1 MKKRSLS
8 ALLDAN
14 VLYPAPIRDLLL
26 HLADAGL
33 YLPKW
38 TELIHDEWI
47 QNLLIN
53 RPELQLHNLT
63 ITKRA
68 MNLAFPDAD
77 VKGFHKHIKKLQLP
91 DVDDRHVLAAAIQ
104 AKVDFLVTVTG
115 FLMQIEHKAIGW
127 KQLLTLPL
135 NKGAIYVSKLFII
148 VLTVILCYGLF
159 ILFTLSAGVVLNLIH
174 PGLKF
179 LSYSPEFALIFL
191 ITLKSFIS
199 TLGLISFQYWLSL
212 RFKNFIIPIGIGIAG
227 IILSFIIMNHWK
239 YEDFFL
245 YLQPAL
251 SLLHR
256 PKATTDFILAK
267 NEWISMIYFLIFSLT
282 GYFDFIWKK
291 RY

>member
-104 AKVDFLVTVTG
+104 AKVDFLVTFNIKDFPQKYLASFSV
-115 FLMQIEHKAIGW
+115 Q
-127 KQLLTLPL
+127 
-135 NKGAIYVSKLFII
+135 V
-148 VLTVILCYGLF
+148 
-159 ILFTLSAGVVLNLIH
+159 IH
-174 PGLKF
+174 P
-179 LSYSPEFALIFL
+179 
-191 ITLKSFIS
+191 
-199 TLGLISFQYWLSL
+199 
-212 RFKNFIIPIGIGIAG
+212 
-227 IILSFIIMNHWK
+227 
-239 YEDFFL
+239 D
-245 YLQPAL
+245 
-251 SLLHR
+251 
-256 PKATTDFILAK
+256 DFILKLIHK
-267 NEWISMIYFLIFSLT
+267 NKETALKAFNNQVANLKHPPMTKDEVLNSLRKCGLKKAVLSLQKIFL
-282 GYFDFIWKK
+282 
-291 RY
+291 